1 MSPRAPAWRRIIAI
15 VLALGVLTA
24 AGCGIR
30 LPVDPDGTLDRITG
44 HELRVG
50 ASASEGLVAIDDDV
64 VSGPLPSLVEGFAAE
79 RDAEIVWTIDSEER
93 LVDRLEH
100 GRLDLAIGGMTDST
114 PWAERVSVTRGYAGI
129 PGADGRKVV
138 VLMPLGENALQAALE
153 TYLDG
158 ALR

>member
-1 MSPRAPAWRRIIAI
+1 MSSPAPVWRRIAAT

-30 LPVDPDGTLDRITG
+30 IPSDPDGTLDRITG

-64 VSGPLPSLVEGFAAE
+64 VSGPLPSLIEGFAAE
-79 RDAEIVWTIDSEER
+79 RDAEVVWTVDSEER
-93 LVDRLEH
+93 LVDRLEN

-114 PWAERVSVTRGYAGI
+114 PWAERVSITRGYADV
-129 PGADGRKVV
+129 PGADGRRVV
-138 VLMPLGENALQAALE
+138 VLMPLGENALQTALE

-158 ALR
+158 AVR